1 MADLK
6 MFGYELK
13 KQPPE
18 EPVGQSQDKSF
29 VPKDEVD
36 DAGSHIHYNEAG
48 HYGYTMNFDG
58 NEFATEGERIL
69 NYRQVSTQPECDAAI
84 EHIVNDAIITDHLG
98 QSVKLRLDN
107 VNASEAIKSTITAE
121 FNNVLNLMNFSR
133 KGHDIFKQ
141 WYVDGRYP
149 YHVIVDSKNPQK
161 GIKELRYI
169 DPVKLR
175 KVKDVTTEKDPR
187 SGAKVIKSTQTYYV
201 YTDSSIS
208 NHDTD
213 GNKSGVRINKD
224 AVIYATSGQLD
235 PSRRFVV
242 SYLDKAVRS
251 VNLLRMMEDAVVIY
265 RISRAPER
273 RVFYIDVGNLPKSK
287 AEAYVQ
293 SIMQKYRNKMVYDT
307 NTGEVK
313 DATRHQSMMEDFF
326 LPRREGGRGTEVD
339 TLAGGTNLG
348 EIDDIEYFQ
357 KKLYRALNVP
367 YSRLH
372 QASETA
378 YTIGGS
384 GDINRDE
391 IAFSKFID
399 KVRIQFSKLFLHA
412 IKIQLLSKGVINSSD
427 WEAWKNQIIFDFL
440 EDNYYSELKETEIWQ
455 GRFEMLTT
463 LDEYIGTHVSNEW
476 VQKNVLRF
484 SDDEIARE
492 KARIKKERAAGEL
505 EVPDGDDPRWDNNPT

>member
-1 MADLK
+1 MADIK

-13 KQPPE
+13 KQLPE
-18 EPVGQSQDKSF
+18 EPVGPTKDKSF
-29 VPKDEVD
+29 VPRDEVD

-58 NEFATEGERIL
+58 NEFGTEGERIL
-69 NYRQVSTQPECDAAI
+69 NYRQISTQPECDAAI
-84 EHIVNDAIITDHLG
+84 EHIVNDAIILDQLG
-98 QSVKLRLDN
+98 QSVKLLLDN
-107 VNASEAIKSTITAE
+107 VKTSDSIKKTINEE
-121 FNNVLNLMNFSR
+121 FRNVLNLMNFTR

-149 YHVIVDSKNPQK
+149 YHVIMDSANPKQ

-175 KVKDVTTEKDPR
+175 KIKDVSTEKDAR

-213 GNKSGVRINKD
+213 GNKAGVRINKD

-287 AEAYVQ
+287 AESYVQ

-307 NTGEVK
+307 STGEVK
-313 DATRHQSMMEDFF
+313 DSTRHQSMMEDFF

-348 EIDDIEYFQ
+348 EIEDIEYFQ

-378 YTIGGS
+378 YTIGQS

-391 IAFSKFID
+391 VAFSKFID
-399 KVRIQFSKLFLHA
+399 KVRSQFSKLFLHA
-412 IKIQLLSKGVINSSD
+412 LKIQLLSKGVITPKD
-427 WEAWKNQIIFDFL
+427 WEEWKNQIIFDFL

-463 LDEYIGTHVSNEW
+463 MDEYVGTHISNEW
-476 VQKNVLRF
+476 VQKNILRF

-492 KARIKKERAAGEL
+492 KARIKKETAKGEL
-505 EVPDGDDPRWDNNPT
+505 EIPDKDDPRWANNM